1 MILADFQN
9 LLPGEVLHNL
19 LADFSIIESNKQP
32 PFNSNNINWLLGLF
46 YTGYMLYNYDE
57 ISVLH
62 TEYISTLLDLDFNFL
77 KSFFNKLFVALRD
90 GIQASRA
97 RCHLK
102 ENKT

>member
-1 MILADFQN
+1 MHNFHLATTISNGIL
-9 LLPGEVLHNL
+9 
-19 LADFSIIESNKQP
+19 
-32 PFNSNNINWLLGLF
+32 
-46 YTGYMLYNYDE
+46 GYMGYMRYNYGE
-57 ISVLH
+57 TRVLH

-77 KSFFNKLFVALRD
+77 KSFLDKLLVALRD